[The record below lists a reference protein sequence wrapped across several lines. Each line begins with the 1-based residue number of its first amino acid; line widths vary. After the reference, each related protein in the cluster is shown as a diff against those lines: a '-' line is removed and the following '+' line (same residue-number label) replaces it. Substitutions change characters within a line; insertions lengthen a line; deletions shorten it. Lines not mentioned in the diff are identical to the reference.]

1 MKNATIALTIAL
13 LSSSAVYAQEA
24 PQLTRAQVVAE
35 YKAAVAAGLA
45 PNSGELYAGSSPEA
59 VSTKTRDEVRAELR
73 LAQQRG
79 EVVSGEQYP
88 QFETEAAVSMIA
100 RAQVRAELAAYLK
113 ANPHPVGEVSLYL

>member
-1 MKNATIALTIAL
+1 MKNAAIALTIAL
-13 LSSSAVYAQEA
+13 LSSTAVYAQEA

-45 PNSGELYAGSSPEA
+45 PNSGELYAGSQPEA

-88 QFETEAAVSMIA
+88 LFETEAAGSTIT

>member
-1 MKNATIALTIAL
+1 MKNAAIALTIAL

-24 PQLTRAQVVAE
+24 PQLTRAQVIAE
-35 YKAAVAAGLA
+35 YKAAVAAGQA

-88 QFETEAAVSMIA
+88 QFETEAAGSTIT

>member
-1 MKNATIALTIAL
+1 MFIAL

-24 PQLTRAQVVAE
+24 PQLTRAQVIAE
-35 YKAAVAAGLA
+35 YKAAVAAGQA

-79 EVVSGEQYP
+79 EIASGEQYP
-88 QFETEAAVSMIA
+88 QFETEAAAPTIT
-100 RAQVRAELAAYLK
+100 RAQVRAELAAYLQ
-113 ANPHPVGEVSLYL
+113 ANPHPVGEATL

>member
-1 MKNATIALTIAL
+1 MKNAAIALTIAL

-24 PQLTRAQVVAE
+24 PQLTRAQVIAE
-35 YKAAVAAGLA
+35 YKAAAAAGLA
-45 PNSGELYAGSSPEA
+45 PNSGELYAGSNPEA

-88 QFETEAAVSMIA
+88 QFETEAALPTVT
-100 RAQVRAELAAYLK
+100 RAQVRAELAVYLK
-113 ANPHPVGEVSLYL
+113 ANPHPVGEVSL

>member
-1 MKNATIALTIAL
+1 MKNAAIAL

-24 PQLTRAQVVAE
+24 PQLTRAQVIAE

-45 PNSGELYAGSSPEA
+45 PNSGELYAGSIPEA

-88 QFETEAAVSMIA
+88 QFPTEAAAPAVT
-100 RAQVRAELAAYLK
+100 RAQVRAELAAYRQ
-113 ANPHPVGEVSLYL
+113 ANPNLVGEASL